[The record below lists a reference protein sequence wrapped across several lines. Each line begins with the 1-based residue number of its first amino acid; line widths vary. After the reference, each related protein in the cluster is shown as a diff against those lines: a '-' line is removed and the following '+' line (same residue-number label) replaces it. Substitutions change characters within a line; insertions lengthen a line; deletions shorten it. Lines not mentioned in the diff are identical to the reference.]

1 MRILDSHLHLW
12 DPEAL
17 GYTWL
22 EGPLARRFAAG
33 EFEQARVERA
43 TDERAVFVQAE
54 TAEDDFLAEVR
65 WVAGQAERLGV
76 VGIVAGAR
84 LDRGTDTTVH
94 LESLTAEPLV
104 VGVRHLLQGE
114 PDGMMLSSA
123 FISGAREVAAH
134 GWTFDACVRAAQLP
148 DVARLSGAIPELRIV
163 LDHLGKPEV
172 GTASA
177 PRTPSVEWERD
188 LAELARHPG
197 VFCKVSGLP
206 AEAGGDW
213 SLAQLE
219 PFLDTAADVFGPR
232 APDVGERLARVGG
245 RPRGTGR
252 SPRFRRRL
260 SGVSA
265 VSTQAAGPTPWR
277 PGPRPAAS
285 ITTPSSTPP
294 PPPSTP
300 SNPPRPPFAG
310 GCNMPPPEPLP
321 GPLLIP
327 GRGVP
332 CRSRSSRR
340 GASWRAGWETT
351 RGSRIEERF

>member
-22 EGPLARRFAAG
+22 EGPLAGRFGAD
-33 EFEQARVERA
+33 EFERARVERA

-54 TAEDDFLAEVR
+54 TIEDDFLAEVR

-114 PDGMMLSSA
+114 PDGVMLSSA
-123 FISGAREVAAH
+123 FITGAREVAAH

-148 DVARLSGAIPELRIV
+148 DLARLSGAIPELRIV

-177 PRTPSVEWERD
+177 PRTPSVDWERD

-219 PFLDTAADVFGPR
+219 PFLDTAADVFGP
-232 APDVGERLARVGG
+232 ERLMWGSDW
-245 RPRGTGR
+245 P
-252 SPRFRRRL
+252 
-260 SGVSA
+260 VSA
-265 VSTQAAGPTPWR
+265 VGPVEHDGTHALADGAPVYQPSARSRWADAVATWASSR
-277 PGPRPAAS
+277 GIDPDALFHATAAS
-285 ITTPSSTPP
+285 VYS
-294 PPPSTP
+294 
-300 SNPPRPPFAG
+300 
-310 GCNMPPPEPLP
+310 L
-321 GPLLIP
+321 
-327 GRGVP
+327 
-332 CRSRSSRR
+332 
-340 GASWRAGWETT
+340 
-351 RGSRIEERF
+351 

>member
-22 EGPLARRFAAG
+22 EGPLARRFG
-33 EFEQARVERA
+33 DVELEHARVA
-43 TDERAVFVQAE
+43 SASDERAVFVQAE
-54 TAEDDFLAEVR
+54 TVEDDFLGEVR

-84 LDRGTDTTVH
+84 LDRGIDTTVH

-177 PRTPSVEWERD
+177 PLAPSVEWERD
-188 LAELARHPG
+188 LAELARHPQ

-213 SLAQLE
+213 SPAQLE
-219 PFLDTAADVFGPR
+219 PFLDTAADVFGP
-232 APDVGERLARVGG
+232 ERLMWGSDW
-245 RPRGTGR
+245 P
-252 SPRFRRRL
+252 
-260 SGVSA
+260 VSA
-265 VSTQAAGPTPWR
+265 VGPAEPVDPHAPADGSPVYQASA
-277 PGPRPAAS
+277 
-285 ITTPSSTPP
+285 
-294 PPPSTP
+294 
-300 SNPPRPPFAG
+300 
-310 GCNMPPPEPLP
+310 
-321 GPLLIP
+321 
-327 GRGVP
+327 
-332 CRSRSSRR
+332 RSRWADAVAAWATSR
-340 GASWRAGWETT
+340 GIDHDALFHATATSFY
-351 RGSRIEERF
+351 SL

>member
-22 EGPLARRFAAG
+22 EGPLARRFG
-33 EFEQARVERA
+33 DVELEHARIA
-43 TDERAVFVQAE
+43 SASDERAVFVQAE
-54 TAEDDFLAEVR
+54 TVEDDFLGEVR
-65 WVAGQAERLGV
+65 WVAEQAERLGV

-219 PFLDTAADVFGPR
+219 PFLDTAADVFGP
-232 APDVGERLARVGG
+232 ERLMWGSDW
-245 RPRGTGR
+245 P
-252 SPRFRRRL
+252 
-260 SGVSA
+260 VSA
-265 VSTQAAGPTPWR
+265 VGPAVPDD
-277 PGPRPAAS
+277 PRAPADGS
-285 ITTPSSTPP
+285 PVYQPS
-294 PPPSTP
+294 
-300 SNPPRPPFAG
+300 A
-310 GCNMPPPEPLP
+310 
-321 GPLLIP
+321 
-327 GRGVP
+327 
-332 CRSRSSRR
+332 RSRWADAVATWASSRR
-340 GASWRAGWETT
+340 IDHDALFHATATSVY
-351 RGSRIEERF
+351 SL

>member
-22 EGPLARRFAAG
+22 EGPLAGRFGAD
-33 EFEQARVERA
+33 EFERARVERA

-54 TAEDDFLAEVR
+54 TIEDDFLAEVR

-114 PDGMMLSSA
+114 PDGVMLSSA
-123 FISGAREVAAH
+123 FITGAREVAAH

-148 DVARLSGAIPELRIV
+148 DLARLSGAIPELRIV

-177 PRTPSVEWERD
+177 PRSPSVEWERD

-219 PFLDTAADVFGPR
+219 PFLDTAADVFGP
-232 APDVGERLARVGG
+232 ERLMWGSDW
-245 RPRGTGR
+245 P
-252 SPRFRRRL
+252 
-260 SGVSA
+260 VSA
-265 VSTQAAGPTPWR
+265 VGPVEHDGTHAPADGAPVYQPSARSRWADDVATWASSR
-277 PGPRPAAS
+277 GIDPDALFHATAAS
-285 ITTPSSTPP
+285 VYS
-294 PPPSTP
+294 
-300 SNPPRPPFAG
+300 
-310 GCNMPPPEPLP
+310 L
-321 GPLLIP
+321 
-327 GRGVP
+327 
-332 CRSRSSRR
+332 
-340 GASWRAGWETT
+340 
-351 RGSRIEERF
+351 